1 VPEQLLPALPEGW
14 SVVAHGVMTND
25 VEPVQVG
32 GLLQGTLFVTVMPV
46 TVLTVSVF
54 EIV

>member
-1 VPEQLLPALPEGW
+1 
-14 SVVAHGVMTND
+14 MTTE

-46 TVLTVSVF
+46 TVLTASVF
-54 EIV
+54 EML